1 MIKSFF
7 WREPIVYFVIASGLL
22 YGLYNMVGSGD
33 EDGGD
38 TIVVSQPE
46 LLNYL
51 QYRAKA
57 FQPDFFSN
65 VLNEMP
71 EEEYAALIR
80 DFIDEEMLYRQAQ
93 SYGLERGDD
102 VIRQRLIQKARF
114 LLDSEVVETEPE
126 KEALLDYF
134 QQHANRYSEPARVT
148 FTHVF
153 FDRKIHGNNAENL
166 ARAAVTDF
174 NEEQIDFVDAP
185 AYGDRFPYLINYVDR
200 TQEFIASP
208 FDSDM
213 AAELMK
219 REVSA
224 SKWVGPFE
232 SVHGWHAV
240 LLVGKKSQ
248 QQPQFD
254 EVADSVKEAFLEER
268 RIKQRQNAL
277 DRLREEY
284 SIKLN
289 IDRSIN
295 VDAG

>member
-1 MIKSFF
+1 MIKNRF
-7 WREPIVYFVIASGLL
+7 WREPLLHFVIVSGFL
-22 YGLYNMVGSGD
+22 YGLYNMVSSDD
-33 EDGGD
+33 ENGGD
-38 TIVVSQPE
+38 TITVSQPQ

-57 FQPDFFSN
+57 FRPDFFNN

-71 EEEYAALIR
+71 EDEYVALVR
-80 DFIDEEMLYRQAQ
+80 DFIDEEILYRQAQ

-126 KEALLDYF
+126 KEMLLEHF
-134 QQHANRYSEPARVT
+134 QQHANRYSDPERVT

-153 FDRKIHGNNAENL
+153 FDRKIHGKDAELL
-166 ARAAVTDF
+166 AREAVADF
-174 NEEQIDFVDAP
+174 NKEQVDFVDAP

-200 TQEFIASP
+200 TEEFVASH
-208 FDSDM
+208 FDPAM

-219 REVSA
+219 KEVSGA
-224 SKWVGPFE
+224 EWIGPFQ

-240 LLVGKKSQ
+240 LLVGKKPR

-254 EVADSVKEAFLEER
+254 EVAESVKEAFLEER
-268 RIKQRQNAL
+268 RIKLRKDVL
-277 DRLREEY
+277 ERLRSQY
-284 SIKLN
+284 SIKLD
-289 IDRSIN
+289 IDRDLSIET
-295 VDAG
+295 G